1 MKARNLAKH
10 LPCPQI
16 EICCSFRAT
25 NAEKLKS
32 LEVWLFR
39 KQDKEKNLFYFIK
52 VKRSAKPIKLF
63 SSSAFKHLPKR

>member
-39 KQDKEKNLFYFIK
+39 KQNKEKNLF
-52 VKRSAKPIKLF
+52 LF
-63 SSSAFKHLPKR
+63 YKSKTLGEAD

>member
-16 EICCSFRAT
+16 EICCSFQTT

-39 KQDKEKNLFYFIK
+39 SRNKEKNLF
-52 VKRSAKPIKLF
+52 LF
-63 SSSAFKHLPKR
+63 YKSKTLGVVD